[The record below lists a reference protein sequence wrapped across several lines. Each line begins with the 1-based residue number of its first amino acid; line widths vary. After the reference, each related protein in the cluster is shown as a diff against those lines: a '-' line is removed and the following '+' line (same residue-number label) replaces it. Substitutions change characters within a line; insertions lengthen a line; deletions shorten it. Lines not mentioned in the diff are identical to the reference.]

1 MKYGFY
7 YLIFFTLFFF
17 SLIFAQPLSKEAV
30 TTGQVTSFQSPA
42 KAKTSIIRKAVVT
55 SDIQTGSSYQLYQNY
70 PNPFNPVTNI
80 NFYLP
85 ERSYVKITVFN
96 LLGLQVAQLVNE
108 SREAG
113 THTVTFD
120 GSDLAGG
127 IYFYKLETGK
137 FIQTRKLTLLK

>member
-7 YLIFFTLFFF
+7 YLMIFTFLFFSSLF
-17 SLIFAQPLSKEAV
+17 SQPLSKEAAV
-30 TTGQVTSFQSPA
+30 PVQVVSIQSPA
-42 KAKTSIIRKAVVT
+42 KAKTNLIRKST
-55 SDIQTGSSYQLYQNY
+55 SASDTQTGTGYQLYQNY

-85 ERSYVKITVFN
+85 ERSYVKLTVFN

-108 SREAG
+108 SIEAG